1 MEGLHVSA
9 LIENDMI
16 FLQGRKY
23 LLLVDTNTILHLAVY
38 FKVYRIHQFD
48 GRIVRFLHRFPLL
61 RKATALWSANAY
73 FVEFFQVG
81 RINGYKV
88 NAFIQRQGVIFRFQQ
103 NAVIE

>member
-1 MEGLHVSA
+1 MEGFHISA

-23 LLLVDTNTILHLAVY
+23 LLLVDTDTVLHLAVY

-48 GRIVRFLHRFPLL
+48 GRLYGFLVTLCSTGSYSFMVG
-61 RKATALWSANAY
+61 NAY

-103 NAVIE
+103 NTVIE